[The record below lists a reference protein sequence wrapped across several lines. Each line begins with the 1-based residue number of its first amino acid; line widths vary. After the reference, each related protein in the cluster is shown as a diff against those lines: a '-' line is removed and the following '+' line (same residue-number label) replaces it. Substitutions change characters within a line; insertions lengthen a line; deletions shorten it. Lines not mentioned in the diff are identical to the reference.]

1 MYCEANKVVLFGLRY
16 LVSQKKM
23 FWYSNKFYSE
33 DFKKTIVG
41 AYGKK
46 NLVYSI
52 YIFDVKPQA
61 SYCFILW

>member
-1 MYCEANKVVLFGLRY
+1 
-16 LVSQKKM
+16 M